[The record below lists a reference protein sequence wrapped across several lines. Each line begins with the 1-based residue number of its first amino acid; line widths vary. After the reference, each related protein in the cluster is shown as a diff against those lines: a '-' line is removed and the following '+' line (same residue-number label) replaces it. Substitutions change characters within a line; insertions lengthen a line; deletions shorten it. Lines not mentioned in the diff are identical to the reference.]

1 MLKGKP
7 TARAILAQLKSL
19 ARPDQLSGMAHFGMN
34 PERRLGIS
42 IPPLRRI
49 ARTIGK
55 DHRLAL
61 ELWKSGIAE
70 ARIVASLVDEP
81 GKVTA
86 AQMDRWVRDLNSW
99 DVCDQVCGNLFDKTP
114 DAWAKAKA
122 WSRRKEEYVKRAGF
136 AMMAYLAWHDK
147 AASDAAFVR
156 FFPSIRRGAT
166 DERNFVKKAVSWAL
180 RNIGKRNPRLQTPV
194 LRQARALRTSA
205 SKAARWVGA
214 DVVKDLSAR
223 KG

>member
-55 DHRLAL
+55 DHHLAL

-136 AMMAYLAWHDK
+136 AMMAYLAWHDM

-180 RNIGKRNPRLQTPV
+180 RNIGKRNPRLRTPV

>member
-1 MLKGKP
+1 M
-7 TARAILAQLKSL
+7 AR
-19 ARPDQLSGMAHFGMN
+19 FGMN

-42 IPPLRRI
+42 IPPLRRM
-49 ARTIGK
+49 ARTIGM

-61 ELWKSGIAE
+61 DLWKSGIAE

-99 DVCDQVCGNLFDKTP
+99 DVCDQVCGNLFDKTSY
-114 DAWAKAKA
+114 AWAKAKA

-136 AMMAYLAWHDK
+136 ALMAYLAWHDK
-147 AASDAAFVR
+147 AAPDAAFLR
-156 FFPSIRRGAT
+156 FLPSIRRGAT

-180 RNIGKRNPRLQTPV
+180 RNIGKRNPRLRTPA
-194 LRQARALRTSA
+194 LREARALRISD
-205 SKAARWVGA
+205 SNAARWVGA
-214 DVVKDLSAR
+214 DVVRDLGAR
-223 KG
+223 KR